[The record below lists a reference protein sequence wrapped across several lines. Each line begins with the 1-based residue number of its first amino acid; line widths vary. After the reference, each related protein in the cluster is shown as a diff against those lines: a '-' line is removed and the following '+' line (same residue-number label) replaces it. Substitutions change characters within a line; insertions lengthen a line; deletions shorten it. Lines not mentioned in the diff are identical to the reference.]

1 MNTFRWPRIW
11 IKTTGKLSTK
21 LSLLATTAWN
31 LFDHFGGWN
40 NYRHNSIWQAA
51 GNNYLTTKTDN
62 SFEMINFDLNK
73 VVFYCI
79 NCNHFYCGEVEE
91 ADHVRQVGNSH
102 CLIHLRHL
110 HTRATNVC
118 QRERQAS
125 VCKDI
130 HTSRET
136 SSPQKQ
142 VKSSNL
148 SMKIYI
154 NTK

>member
-1 MNTFRWPRIW
+1 
-11 IKTTGKLSTK
+11 
-21 LSLLATTAWN
+21 
-31 LFDHFGGWN
+31 
-40 NYRHNSIWQAA
+40 
-51 GNNYLTTKTDN
+51 
-62 SFEMINFDLNK
+62 
-73 VVFYCI
+73 
-79 NCNHFYCGEVEE
+79 
-91 ADHVRQVGNSH
+91 
-102 CLIHLRHL
+102 LRHL